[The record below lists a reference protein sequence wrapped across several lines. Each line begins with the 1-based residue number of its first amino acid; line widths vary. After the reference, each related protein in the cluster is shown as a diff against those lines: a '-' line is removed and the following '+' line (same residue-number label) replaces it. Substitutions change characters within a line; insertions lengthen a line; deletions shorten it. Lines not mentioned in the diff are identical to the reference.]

1 MKRVGFL
8 FEKAFTIENLYKG
21 FLQAKK
27 NKQNKKDCYN
37 FENNLTEELIKLYNE
52 LHNGIYKPREYK
64 TFIVKEPKER
74 LIYAPHFRDT
84 VVQHA
89 TYTIIYP
96 IYNKTFIDHSYAC
109 RKNKGTHKASYYT
122 QKCLRNSEDNSYT
135 LKLDIRKFFYNINR
149 NILKKLLELKI
160 KDKKFIDIMMLFT
173 EMPTNLGIPIGNLL
187 SQIYSLIYLNLLDH
201 FIKRI
206 LKVKKYVRYVDD
218 FILIGLTRN
227 ICIYYKKLIILFL
240 KNKLQLKLSKSTIQ
254 KVKKGL
260 NFVGYRTW
268 KSKRFI
274 RKFSLYKFRKLVK
287 QNKQES
293 VVSILG
299 HAKFTNSLFYLF
311 KIIGE
316 FNNVITIPKSY
327 RPVYN
332 IYIKRTR
339 LSGR

>member
-1 MKRVGFL
+1 MKRIGFL
-8 FEKAFTIENLYKG
+8 FEKAFTIENLYEG

-27 NKQNKKDCYN
+27 SKQKKKDCYD
-37 FENNLTEELIKLYNE
+37 FENNLTEELFSLYDE
-52 LHNGIYKPREYK
+52 LHNGTYHPRGYK
-64 TFIVKEPKER
+64 TFTVKEPKER
-74 LIYAPHFRDT
+74 VIHAPAFRDT

-89 TYTIIYP
+89 IYTIIYP

-160 KDKKFIDIMMLFT
+160 KDKRFINILMMFT
-173 EMPTNLGIPIGNLL
+173 EMITKLGIPIGNLL
-187 SQIYSLIYLNLLDH
+187 SQIYSLIYLNPLDH

-218 FILIGLTRN
+218 FILIGLTRDE
-227 ICIYYKKLIILFL
+227 CLYYKKLIILFL
-240 KNKLQLKLSKSTIQ
+240 KEKLQLKLSKSTIQ

-260 NFVGYRTW
+260 NFVGYRIW
-268 KSKRFI
+268 KTKKFI

-316 FNNVITIPKSY
+316 FNNVIKIPKSY

-332 IYIKRTR
+332 IYIKRAR
-339 LSGR
+339 LS